1 MLLEN
6 CFGSSTKVDR
16 AKATLHN
23 IWQWQVEILRAYSTY
38 FEALL
43 GKRPSFDQDWAKTQF
58 IWVLHM
64 QVAELV
70 TIVGP
75 ADLHIAIHK
84 AEKIEMAQN
93 LALGGE

>member
-1 MLLEN
+1 M
-6 CFGSSTKVDR
+6 
-16 AKATLHN
+16 
-23 IWQWQVEILRAYSTY
+23 RAYSTQ

-43 GKRPSFDQDWAKTQF
+43 GKLPSFDQDWANTQF
-58 IWVLHM
+58 VWGLRM
-64 QVAELV
+64 RVAELV